1 MIIFSGHWKL
11 SVIERCSHYRGVRT
25 ERFDCSNDN
34 YHKKTTIIIIII
46 INGSA
51 IPITSLYIIFLTRF
65 HFRSSC

>member
-1 MIIFSGHWKL
+1 MSVPRGSTVVMIIIIK
-11 SVIERCSHYRGVRT
+11 I
-25 ERFDCSNDN
+25 
-34 YHKKTTIIIIII
+34 TIIIIII